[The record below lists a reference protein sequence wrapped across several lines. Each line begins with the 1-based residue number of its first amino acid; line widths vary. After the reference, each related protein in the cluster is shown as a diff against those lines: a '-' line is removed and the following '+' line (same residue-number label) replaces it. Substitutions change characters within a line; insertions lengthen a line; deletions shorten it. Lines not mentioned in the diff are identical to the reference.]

1 MSAFWIFAAILT
13 AAYAIYYAVII
24 SIDLY
29 GKKDNPNETSVET
42 FEIGDTPPE
51 TSKAV
56 EVTEGGFRVGG
67 SQESEGSPQWT
78 ETKLKTTPQSESTDS
93 TPPPKLDATG
103 AKITPAQEKIQA
115 TQKEMEEIS
124 PEMNSEMTLQIAKSV
139 LEQGGHSVD
148 INKSAAKPDKNEPST
163 EENYE
168 ENAEKNSGK
177 SRDHI

>member
-56 EVTEGGFRVGG
+56 EVTEGGFRIGG
-67 SQESEGSPQWT
+67 TKESEGSPQWT
-78 ETKLKTTPQSESTDS
+78 ETKLKTNPQSEQTESA
-93 TPPPKLDATG
+93 PPPKLDATG
-103 AKITPAQEKIQA
+103 ARITPAQEKIQA
-115 TQKEMEEIS
+115 TQKEMEEII
-124 PEMNSEMTLQIAKSV
+124 PEMNSEMTLMIAKSA
-139 LEQGGHSVD
+139 LEKGEPPVD
-148 INKSAAKPDKNEPST
+148 IKKQATMPGQSEPST
-163 EENYE
+163 ENKNE
-168 ENAEKNSGK
+168 ENTEKDSGR
-177 SRDHI
+177 SRDRI

>member
-13 AAYAIYYAVII
+13 ATYAIYYAVII

-29 GKKDNPNETSVET
+29 GKKDNPDETSVET

-56 EVTEGGFRVGG
+56 EVTEGGFRIGG
-67 SQESEGSPQWT
+67 TQKSEGSPQWT
-78 ETKLKTTPQSESTDS
+78 ETKLKTNPQSEPADS

-115 TQKEMEEIS
+115 TQKEMEEIA
-124 PEMNSEMTLQIAKSV
+124 PEMNSEMTLMIAKSA
-139 LEQGGHSVD
+139 LEKGEPPVD
-148 INKSAAKPDKNEPST
+148 IKKKVTMSENNEPST
-163 EENYE
+163 ENQNEANT
-168 ENAEKNSGK
+168 EKDSGM